1 MKFYVNWR
9 SSIGSIFKNKKRSAL
24 TMFGIIIGI
33 AAVIAILSIG
43 RGFERDTIESLT
55 AEDSDKLEVDI
66 NFVPGNTALYYS
78 NVDMIQSSDFSLLKN
93 VEGVESVSYP
103 KNDLSYIY
111 KDVKIKDKTKNY
123 RVGVVSKDGDSVS
136 HGRAIS
142 AYDNQ
147 TQNKVVTIDASL
159 AKELYGSAKSAV
171 GRGFELDKQVFT
183 IIGVFPAGAEETMF
197 SEGSTKIL
205 LPRQTYIHFFG
216 NEQDTSSVVLTLA
229 NGSQLNKVADRAI
242 KKLESAGAMR
252 QQGEYQVSN
261 MAMMTDGISE
271 VLNSITL
278 FISAVAGISLFIA
291 GVGVMN
297 MMYISVSER
306 TKEIGIRRALGA
318 TRGAI
323 RMQFLLEG
331 MTLTLV
337 GGIIGYLLGMIVA
350 YAIGNVMDISV
361 SVDLFTVCLA
371 VGVSSG
377 IGLIFSVMPASE
389 AAKKDLIDILR

>member
-9 SSIGSIFKNKKRSAL
+9 SSLGSIFKNKKRSAL
-24 TMFGIIIGI
+24 TMFGIVIGI

-43 RGFERDTIESLT
+43 RGFERDTIASLT
-55 AEDSDKLEVDI
+55 ADESDKLEVDI
-66 NFVPGNTALYYS
+66 NFIPGNSALYYS
-78 NVDMIQSSDFSLLKN
+78 NVDMIQSSDFSLLRD

-123 RVGVVSKDGDSVS
+123 RIGVVSDSGDAVS
-136 HGRAIS
+136 YGRTIS

-159 AKELYGSAKSAV
+159 AKEIFGSARSAV
-171 GRGFELDKQVFT
+171 GRGFELDNQVFT
-183 IIGVFPAGAEETMF
+183 IIGVFPSGAEETMF
-197 SEGSTKIL
+197 SEGSTKIV

-216 NEQDTSSVVLTLA
+216 NEQDTSAVVLTLA
-229 NGSQLNKVADRAI
+229 DGSQLNKVADKAI
-242 KKLESAGAMR
+242 KKLQEAGAMR

-261 MAMMTDGISE
+261 MAMMTDGISD

-323 RMQFLLEG
+323 RLQFLLEG

-350 YAIGNVMDISV
+350 YAIGSAMDISV
-361 SVDLFTVCLA
+361 SVDLFTVALA

>member
-9 SSIGSIFKNKKRSAL
+9 SSLGSIFKNKKRSAL

-55 AEDSDKLEVDI
+55 AEESDKLEVDI
-66 NFVPGNTALYYS
+66 NFIPGNNALYYS
-78 NVDMIQSSDFSLLKN
+78 NVDMIQASDFSLLKD

-111 KDVKIKDKTKNY
+111 KEIKVKDKTKNY
-123 RVGVVSKDGDSVS
+123 RVGVVSKDGDPVS
-136 HGRAIS
+136 YGRAIS

-147 TQNKVVTIDASL
+147 TQNKVITIDASL
-159 AKELYGSAKSAV
+159 AKDLYGSAKGAV

-183 IIGVFPAGAEETMF
+183 IIGVFPAGQEETMF
-197 SEGSTKIL
+197 SEGTTKIL

-216 NEQDTSSVVLTLA
+216 NEQDTSAVVLTLA
-229 NGSQLNKVADRAI
+229 DGSKLNKVADKAI
-242 KKLESAGAMR
+242 KKLEAAGAMR

-271 VLNSITL
+271 VLSSITL

-337 GGIIGYLLGMIVA
+337 GGVIGYLLGMLVA
-350 YAIGNVMDISV
+350 YAIGSAMDISV